1 MPIPTTVTYST
12 LAEFQQFTRVPS
24 QTSIVTGNWTPAALH
39 AEFLIDEYVG
49 YVVPYDE
56 DQERK
61 FPTYDKNGDSSIPT
75 NVKKAHIELT
85 SWLLLNGTP
94 TADAMG
100 AKDKLSESWSGSGYA
115 YSRGGNKDAD
125 TQKMGLPPLVM
136 RLLSEWNP
144 KFGRLTI

>member
-12 LAEFQQFTRVPS
+12 LSEFQQFTRVS
-24 QTSIVTGNWTPAALH
+24 TQASIVSNTWTPAALH

-85 SWLLLNGTP
+85 SWLLLNGQP
-94 TADAMG
+94 TVESMG

-125 TQKMGLPPLVM
+125 TQKMGLPPLVI
-136 RLLSEWNP
+136 RLLAEWSP